1 MLPPVPDPETSDA
14 PPAVDVITADDIADL
29 NRMAIERAGAF
40 ARVAGSVLVV
50 VAAVGVVAWT
60 WLTVRAQL
68 MADDFSGGSGA
79 FDDVGGSMSF
89 ADRVD
94 LLLGYVTIL
103 VMATLT
109 GGVGFGLRLGADTA
123 VARPRVTLVGCS
135 RPAAPPPRNPRW
147 RPSAPP
153 GAAAPPSPTTGSRR
167 ARRRRGRRRVARP
180 VRGSPAPPAP
190 CRSAG
195 S

>member
-40 ARVAGSVLVV
+40 A
-50 VAAVGVVAWT
+50 
-60 WLTVRAQL
+60 RAQL

-123 VARPRVTLVGCS
+123 VARAGGSLTGFATGDVVPS
-135 RPAAPPPRNPRW
+135 DAATVRR
-147 RPSAPP
+147 
-153 GAAAPPSPTTGSRR
+153 TGR
-167 ARRRRGRRRVARP
+167 
-180 VRGSPAPPAP
+180 
-190 CRSAG
+190 
-195 S
+195 

>member
-40 ARVAGSVLVV
+40 ARVAGSVMTV

-109 GGVGFGLRLGADTA
+109 GGVGLGLRLGADTA
-123 VARPRVTLVGCS
+123 VARAGGSLTGFATGDVVPPD
-135 RPAAPPPRNPRW
+135 PATVRR
-147 RPSAPP
+147 
-153 GAAAPPSPTTGSRR
+153 TGR
-167 ARRRRGRRRVARP
+167 
-180 VRGSPAPPAP
+180 
-190 CRSAG
+190 
-195 S
+195 